1 MRERYRI
8 FLSAGLLVLAVWW
21 LHLDHLNFL
30 GEIRFA
36 LARPWLAAAVV
47 LLTYAMD
54 NLEWRAGPSRMVT
67 NVVGVAAGTFTIG
80 WRFATL
86 LPLLIFLR
94 RGSYS
99 WGDKFRIF
107 SNYFFA
113 YYMAGVIMDFVP
125 VEMKLLRIFTY
136 LAVFRIVNWLVVD
149 LIGHGRLLEGLFT
162 METLFFISLVP
173 SYYAIVNASSDWHKI
188 FFFTLPLITLLA
200 VRELLRAQYI
210 ARMEKLA
217 RKRVENV
224 NTDLEKIL
232 EMMKFIRCTQEPEKV
247 LQKIASMLATTF
259 GFRYALVNLFD
270 RVSNRVERVACY
282 GIDEEDFKR
291 LKENAPSVT
300 ETLSLMKPEYRVSN
314 SFFIPEG
321 AVPLSE
327 ETVFYGYY
335 EETSEENAWHPAD
348 MFLIPI
354 NDSSGEMIGYISLD
368 SPIGGKRPR
377 IEEIKMIEVAAEVIG
392 RILEDAMEYIQIFQR
407 AQRDSL
413 TGLLNHSAFYNHL
426 EKAVRS
432 GIPFSVVMIDLDNF
446 KEINDSFGH
455 LVGDEILRRLSTLL
469 KEKLRESDVIARYG
483 GDEFAVI
490 LTGVTSEK
498 ALEILE
504 RVRYAVEGSN
514 FLGLKLSVSI
524 GVSCYPE
531 DGETAE
537 TLVEKADTALYR
549 SKSKGKNRIT
559 VFKEEEEA
567 HEGDR
572 KDR

>member
-8 FLSAGLLVLAVWW
+8 FLSAGLLVVVIWW
-21 LHLDHLNFL
+21 LLLDRLNFL

-54 NLEWRAGPSRMVT
+54 NLEWRAGSSRMVT
-67 NVVGVAAGTFTIG
+67 NVVGVAAGTFIIG

-86 LPLLIFLR
+86 LSLLIFLR

-99 WGDKFRIF
+99 WSDKFRIF

-113 YYMAGVIMDFVP
+113 YYMAGVVMDFVP
-125 VEMKLLRIFTY
+125 VEMTLLRIFTY

-173 SYYAIVNASSDWHKI
+173 SYYAIVNASSDWNKI
-188 FFFTLPLITLLA
+188 FFLTLPLITLLA
-200 VRELLRAQYI
+200 VRELLRVRYI

-217 RKRVENV
+217 RERVENV

-232 EMMKFIRCTQEPEKV
+232 EMMKFIRSTQEPEKV
-247 LQKIASMLATTF
+247 LQKIASLLATTF
-259 GFRYALVNLFD
+259 GFRYALVNLLD
-270 RVSNRVERVACY
+270 RVNDRVERVACH

-335 EETSEENAWHPAD
+335 EEASEENAWHPAD

-392 RILEDAMEYIQIFQR
+392 RILEDAMEYFQIFQR

-426 EKAVRS
+426 EKAVRY
-432 GIPFSVVMIDLDNF
+432 GIPYSVAMIDLDNF
-446 KEINDSFGH
+446 KEINDNFGH

-504 RVRYAVEGSN
+504 RVRYAVEDSN

-537 TLVEKADTALYR
+537 ALVEKADAALYR